1 MIKLNNRGVTIVEI
15 LVCFLLV
22 SFITT
27 SLYTTVSSFNNKRS
41 IESVRADLLQYR
53 NDIDKLIED
62 DLIHKGLIDAK
73 ISTPIKNDSTTKYNI
88 ELFFRDG
95 SKKVLIINS
104 QRAGE
109 YGSSGSTS
117 SPDATCTGKSD
128 DFYIGYGSS
137 ETSGDYLIYRLPNV
151 GSSVNKSCSPNETIM
166 DLRFNSIE
174 VKNSDNVLFVYVNFY
189 HPELGNDYSVNIIA
203 PINYFA

>member
-1 MIKLNNRGVTIVEI
+1 MIKLNNKGVTIVEI

-27 SLYTTVSSFNNKRS
+27 SLYTTVSSFNNKRG

-73 ISTPIKNDSTTKYNI
+73 ITTPTNTDAVTKYNI

-95 SKKVLIINS
+95 SKKVLIIYS

-109 YGSSGSTS
+109 YGSSGAAGG
-117 SPDATCTGKSD
+117 DEATCTGNSD
-128 DFYIGYGSS
+128 KFYIGYGTV
-137 ETSGDYLIYRLPNV
+137 ENTGDYLKYTLPNV
-151 GSSVNKSCSPNETIM
+151 GSSVNKSCTPEETIM

-174 VKNSDNVLFVYVNFY
+174 VKNSDNVLFIYINFY
-189 HPELGNDYSVNIIA
+189 HPELGNDYSINIVA

>member
-1 MIKLNNRGVTIVEI
+1 MIKLNNKGVTIVEI

-27 SLYTTVSSFNNKRS
+27 SLYTTVSSFNNKRG

-73 ISTPIKNDSTTKYNI
+73 ITTPINTDAVTKYNI

-95 SKKVLIINS
+95 SKKVLIISS
-104 QRAGE
+104 QRACE
-109 YGSSGSTS
+109 YGSSG
-117 SPDATCTGKSD
+117 A
-128 DFYIGYGSS
+128 
-137 ETSGDYLIYRLPNV
+137 
-151 GSSVNKSCSPNETIM
+151 
-166 DLRFNSIE
+166 
-174 VKNSDNVLFVYVNFY
+174 
-189 HPELGNDYSVNIIA
+189 A
-203 PINYFA
+203 

>member
-1 MIKLNNRGVTIVEI
+1 MIKLNNKGVTIVEI

-27 SLYTTVSSFNNKRS
+27 SLYTTVSSFNNKRG

-73 ISTPIKNDSTTKYNI
+73 ITTPINTDAVTKYNI

-109 YGSSGSTS
+109 YGSSGAAGG
-117 SPDATCTGKSD
+117 DEATCTGKDD
-128 DFYIGYGSS
+128 DFFIGYGSS
-137 ETSGDYLIYRLPNV
+137 ETSEDYLIYRLPNV

-189 HPELGNDYSVNIIA
+189 HPELGNDYSINIIA